1 MAQKI
6 ELSGERWAE
15 RKKSSFV
22 KWLISYSD
30 VSKDAICEVL
40 NISMPY
46 FNNKITR
53 NSFSFEDLITIAYMC
68 GFKFSLESL
77 SGESKVEIGL
87 KDFLS
92 EEEFDRVQSSLNK
105 RAAEKHEEY
114 LKKKKELE
122 LLKEKYGYED

>member
-1 MAQKI
+1 MARKI
-6 ELSGERWAE
+6 ELTGERWAE
-15 RKKSSFV
+15 RKKSAFV

-30 VSKDAICEVL
+30 VSRDTICEGL

-53 NSFSFEDLITIAYMC
+53 NSFSFEDLIAIAYMC

-77 SGESKVEIGL
+77 SGESKVEISL

-92 EEEFDRVQSSLNK
+92 EEDYDRVQLFLQ
-105 RAAEKHEEY
+105 RMAIEKHEEY